1 MMRTLLILA
10 LVFPVTLLADTI
22 ILKTGQEVDGQIV
35 NQSETTITIRTRQG
49 VQTIGKGNVSRVL
62 YGDAYRKQQDE
73 LKRKREEERKRKEEE
88 ERRKAEEEQKRLEE
102 EQRQADEEAR
112 RQAEQERLEKERR
125 EAEEKARLEQARLD
139 ARDARNPW
147 TIWIYAGPAGAT
159 LMPDAFRDN
168 LTTFRLLG
176 SETILTPDSEE
187 ESAAVFGFGL
197 SAPIWDLIFLELDG
211 RATGQTQNFNVFEVG
226 RDTRQGGSAETIS
239 GYGTGD
245 YGRIVRTTGN
255 VHLGYRINAAEIAGW
270 FNAGDGLDYLR
281 DIELEPFVGYMA
293 RQHDALF
300 DSTAFGE
307 TTLGPAQYY
316 ASENVNMFSRAKG
329 PSWGFRIIYRLPIDQ
344 PLKLEVGL
352 NSYSLSADTTADLER
367 NTIYTTPS
375 YREIRSQLAY
385 KSTIDGGSV
394 TLGLRYGLSDNLD
407 LFTRLRGESA
417 TYSTTK
423 ISVANQDSEGFQGT
437 NSSVA
442 VTLLSPIVSPLLN
455 NEEEVGS
462 LEIGLIR
469 RY

>member
-168 LTTFRLLG
+168 LTTFHMQWRPQAYIIWIGEQKRTL
-176 SETILTPDSEE
+176 ILS
-187 ESAAVFGFGL
+187 GL
-197 SAPIWDLIFLELDG
+197 SQDL
-211 RATGQTQNFNVFEVG
+211 RN
-226 RDTRQGGSAETIS
+226 S
-239 GYGTGD
+239 
-245 YGRIVRTTGN
+245 
-255 VHLGYRINAAEIAGW
+255 VHY
-270 FNAGDGLDYLR
+270 
-281 DIELEPFVGYMA
+281 
-293 RQHDALF
+293 
-300 DSTAFGE
+300 
-307 TTLGPAQYY
+307 
-316 ASENVNMFSRAKG
+316 NVN
-329 PSWGFRIIYRLPIDQ
+329 
-344 PLKLEVGL
+344 
-352 NSYSLSADTTADLER
+352 
-367 NTIYTTPS
+367 
-375 YREIRSQLAY
+375 
-385 KSTIDGGSV
+385 
-394 TLGLRYGLSDNLD
+394 
-407 LFTRLRGESA
+407 
-417 TYSTTK
+417 
-423 ISVANQDSEGFQGT
+423 
-437 NSSVA
+437 
-442 VTLLSPIVSPLLN
+442 
-455 NEEEVGS
+455 
-462 LEIGLIR
+462 
-469 RY
+469 